1 MKLALLCLAFAF
13 CLAAATANTD
23 YIVDDEQL
31 TEFIP
36 FDYAEESIDPDIL
49 GVFGPLYFTIKASL
63 RTLKGVNCTIKRV
76 MSIRSAGVDFL
87 EAVEDCNTGA
97 LMDFNALINQVQA
110 VVNTCNDIIN
120 LNSNVCNNGALD
132 DEVGANKKTPARCA
146 SKLLGKMITLKKQI
160 SKTIKLSKKL
170 PSTPGTYAGCATS
183 AVSDMISVFTEFPTF
198 VKNCSKLKN

>member
-1 MKLALLCLAFAF
+1 MKLAVLCLAFALF
-13 CLAAATANTD
+13 LAAATANTD

-36 FDYAEESIDPDIL
+36 LDYAEESIDPDIL

-87 EAVEDCNTGA
+87 EAVEDCNTGV
-97 LMDFNALINQVQA
+97 LKDFNALINQVQA

-120 LNSNVCNNGALD
+120 LNSNVCNNGTLD
-132 DEVGANKKTPARCA
+132 DEMDANKKTPARCA
-146 SKLLGKMITLKKQI
+146 SKLLNKMITLKKQI

-170 PSTPGTYAGCATS
+170 PSTPGTYAGCASS
-183 AVSDMISVFTEFPTF
+183 AVGDMISVFTEFPTF